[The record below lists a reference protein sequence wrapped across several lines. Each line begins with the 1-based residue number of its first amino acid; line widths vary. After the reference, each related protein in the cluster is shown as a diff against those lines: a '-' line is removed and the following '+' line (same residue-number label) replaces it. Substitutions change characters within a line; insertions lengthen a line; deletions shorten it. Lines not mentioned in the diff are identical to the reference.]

1 MQDILQNLPESK
13 RTSRAWIGISILI
26 IYLLSFTLINVLAS
40 TVVEV
45 DDQFLLSQDPIS
57 LLITQAVSQF
67 FMFIVVGI
75 LISFLLLKFD
85 IKDFFNLT
93 PWIIVGYCVAIA
105 FGSMVVIS
113 AIGEWNMNLDFG
125 DSDFALWAKK
135 SEEQL
140 KILTEHI
147 TNFQSLTHFLLAIF
161 AVAIIPAIG
170 EELIFRG
177 LIQSLFVRVL
187 KNHHVAIWLTGFI
200 FAAIHLQFF
209 GLAPRML
216 LGVVFGYMYHW
227 SGKLSTAMI
236 GHLVNNGLALLF
248 LYVAQSG
255 VVDISTEQLDE
266 AAPWPMV
273 LISLIVTAFLLFK
286 FQKQVRTDA

>member
-1 MQDILQNLPESK
+1 MQDILKNLPESR

-45 DDQFLLSQDPIS
+45 DDQFLLSQNPIS

-85 IKDFFNLT
+85 IKDFFNRT

>member
-1 MQDILQNLPESK
+1 MQDILKNLPETK

-26 IYLLSFTLINVLAS
+26 TYLLIFTLINVLAS

-45 DDQFLLSQDPIS
+45 DDQFLLSQNPIS

-85 IKDFFNLT
+85 IKDFFNRT
-93 PWIIVGYCVAIA
+93 PWIIVRYCVAIA
-105 FGSMVVIS
+105 FGSMIVIS

-266 AAPWPMV
+266 VAPWPMV

>member
-26 IYLLSFTLINVLAS
+26 TYLLIFTLINVLAS
-40 TVVEV
+40 TVVKV
-45 DDQFLLSQDPIS
+45 DDQFLLSQNPIS
-57 LLITQAVSQF
+57 LLISQAVSQF

-85 IKDFFNLT
+85 IKDFFNRT

>member
-26 IYLLSFTLINVLAS
+26 TYLLIFTLINVLAS

-45 DDQFLLSQDPIS
+45 DDQFLLSQNPIS

-85 IKDFFNLT
+85 IKDFFNRT